1 MTEKTNI
8 IINNLILINITFI
21 LNLTF
26 INFKYNRYNLFK
38 IYSNDFNFLIILYLL
53 EINFLLL
60 IILRIIV

>member
-8 IINNLILINITFI
+8 IINNLLLINITFI

-38 IYSNDFNFLIILYLL
+38 IYSIDFNFLIILYLL